1 MKVATCVVTYRRPE
15 GLERVLKGLARL
27 RSEKV
32 ERPDV
37 QIVVVDNDPRR
48 SASAICEKLAH
59 GIGYPLTYHAEPRRG
74 ISQARNRAVAC
85 AVALGAEF
93 MAFVDD
99 DEVPEPLWLD
109 ELLFVQQKYAADVV
123 GGPVLPYFYE
133 PVPEWVVK
141 GKFFEQSFERP
152 RYPTGHLLEL
162 TAAGNVLVRTSMFDE
177 MGGRFDEELGLTG
190 GEDTLFF
197 ARAYEAGYKLV
208 WADEAVA
215 HEWTPASRA
224 NARWLLRRAFRLG
237 NSRSVYEN
245 RANAGAVALAVRI
258 AKGCGRVVQG
268 LLLLLPSIPLS
279 LIVGRQSI
287 MKALVLVFRGTGML
301 AGVARIRFE
310 EYR

>member
-1 MKVATCVVTYRRPE
+1 MKVAVCIITYKRPE
-15 GLERVLKGLARL
+15 GLKRLLHGLNGLSFEERVAPLL
-27 RSEKV
+27 SV
-32 ERPDV
+32 
-37 QIVVVDNDPRR
+37 VVVDND
-48 SASAICEKLAH
+48 AAGTAAVVCEDVRGWFKW
-59 GIGYPLTYHAEPRRG
+59 PLKYYVEPRRG

-85 AVALGAEF
+85 AVALGADF

-109 ELLFVQQKYAADVV
+109 KLLSVQQEYAADVV

-141 GKFFEQSFERP
+141 GRFFEQSFERP

-162 TAAGNVLVRTSMFDE
+162 TAAGNVLVKTSMFDE

-190 GEDTLFF
+190 GEDTLLF
-197 ARAYEAGYKLV
+197 ARAHEAGYKLV

-215 HEWTPASRA
+215 YEWTPASRA

-245 RANAGAVALAVRI
+245 RANAGSAALVVRI

-268 LLLLLPSIPLS
+268 LLLFLPSLPLS
-279 LIVGRQSI
+279 LVVGRQSM
-287 MKALVLVFRGTGML
+287 MKALVLVFRGAGML

>member
-1 MKVATCVVTYRRPE
+1 MRVAVCITTYKRPE
-15 GLERVLKGLARL
+15 GLGRLLAGLNGL
-27 RSEKV
+27 TFEGEVPPSLV
-32 ERPDV
+32 V
-37 QIVVVDNDPRR
+37 VVVDNDAARTA
-48 SASAICEKLAH
+48 ASVCEEAREWLVW
-59 GIGYPLTYHAEPRRG
+59 PLEYHVESRRG
-74 ISQARNRAVAC
+74 ISQARNKAVAC

-93 MAFVDD
+93 VAFVDD

-109 ELLFVQQKYAADVV
+109 ELLSVQRKYSADVV

-141 GKFFEQSFERP
+141 GKFFEQPFERP

-162 TAAGNVLVRTSMFDE
+162 TAAGNVLVRTGVFDE
-177 MGGRFDEELGLTG
+177 MGAHFDEELGLTG

-197 ARAYEAGYKLV
+197 ARAYEAGYKLI
-208 WADEAVA
+208 WADGAVA

-224 NARWLLRRAFRLG
+224 NARWLLRRAYRLG

-245 RANAGAVALAVRI
+245 QANAGPGARMVRI

-268 LLLLLPSIPLS
+268 LLLLVPSVPLS
-279 LIVGRQSI
+279 LVTGRQSI
-287 MKALVLVFRGTGML
+287 MKALVLVSRGAGML
-301 AGVARIRFE
+301 AGVLRIRFE